1 MVALDAAHHRV
12 LARDVAALRT
22 QPPQAMSAMDGYA
35 VRSADA
41 SAVAARLKVIGE
53 VAAGRPF
60 EKTVGAGEAVRIFTG
75 GVIPEGADAVI
86 IQEDTVVEDG
96 GITITEAA
104 SPGRHIRPAGVDFRQ
119 GDVLLARG
127 TRLTDRDLSLAA
139 GMNYP
144 ELAVRRRPKVAM
156 LATGDELVM
165 PGSTPGPGQI
175 VYSNGYALR
184 ALARQEGAETIDLGI
199 AADTVEAT
207 TLGIRRARDSGADIL
222 ITTGGASVG
231 DHDLVKQSLE
241 AEGVTMAFWRIAMR
255 PGKPMMHGRLGAM
268 RVIGLPGNP
277 VSSYVC
283 GFLFLVPLIR
293 AACRAAPSSTTPTR
307 RRCSG
312 AMSPPTTCA
321 KTICAPA
328 SRCARRRPD
337 RHAGRPS
344 GQFAVG
350 KSRCGTG
357 ACDPCA
363 VCAGGRRRIGL
374 RYPAAAGLSPL
385 ERLVPAKP
393 GFVDEK
399 LSGCGTH
406 MEHIVSVHDLF
417 LSNGVY
423 KWESRSSE
431 FLSGSDSRNRTAL
444 STWGTGRDAHAQTI

>member
-1 MVALDAAHHRV
+1 MPVADALSAVLAGAESLPAEMVALDAAHHRV

-41 SAVAARLKVIGE
+41 SQVAARLKVIGE

-60 EKTVGAGEAVRIFTG
+60 DKTVGAGEAVRIFTG
-75 GVIPEGADAVI
+75 GVIPDGADAVI
-86 IQEDTVVEDG
+86 IQEDTVIEGG

-104 SPGRHIRPAGVDFRQ
+104 RSGRHIRPAGVDFRN
-119 GDVLLARG
+119 GDVLLTRG
-127 TRLTDRDLSLAA
+127 SRLTDRDLSLAA

-144 ELAVRRRPKVAM
+144 ELAVHRRPKVAI

-165 PGSTPGPGQI
+165 PGSPLGPGQI

-184 ALARQEGAETIDLGI
+184 ALARDEGAETIDLGI

-207 TLGIRRARDSGADIL
+207 KEGIRRARDSGADIL

-293 AACRAAPSSTTPTR
+293 KLSGRTVIHHPPETALLGRSVAANDLREDYLRARLEVRADGVLVATPVDHQDSSLLGNLAAARALVIRAPFAPT
-307 RRCSG
+307 
-312 AMSPPTTCA
+312 
-321 KTICAPA
+321 
-328 SRCARRRPD
+328 
-337 RHAGRPS
+337 
-344 GQFAVG
+344 
-350 KSRCGTG
+350 
-357 ACDPCA
+357 
-363 VCAGGRRRIGL
+363 
-374 RYPAAAGLSPL
+374 AAAGSPCDIL
-385 ERLVPAKP
+385 RLP
-393 GFVDEK
+393 G
-399 LSGCGTH
+399 
-406 MEHIVSVHDLF
+406 
-417 LSNGVY
+417 
-423 KWESRSSE
+423 
-431 FLSGSDSRNRTAL
+431 
-444 STWGTGRDAHAQTI
+444 